1 MKWTPTQYWMC
12 TKNHVRIRP
21 NGQRPNAGANNVGS
35 TLEDLIQAI
44 DAFAAERDWDQFHTP
59 KNLAGSILIESGE
72 LLEVIQWDSPSFDE
86 LVLDQRRSEKVK
98 EELADILNYILRFC
112 SLAGFNPISIVSHK
126 LKINGQ
132 KYPVEK
138 SKGSSK
144 KYDEL

>member
-1 MKWTPTQYWMC
+1 MQ
-12 TKNHVRIRP
+12 HHSSEIRP
-21 NGQRPNAGANNVGS
+21 NGQRPNDEAVNVNT
-35 TLEDLIQAI
+35 TLEDLVKAI

-72 LLEVIQWDSPSFDE
+72 LMEVIQWDSPSFDE
-86 LVLDQRRSEKVK
+86 LVSDERRTEKVK

-112 SLAGFNPISIVSHK
+112 SLAGFDPISIVSHK
-126 LKINGQ
+126 LKINGE